1 MCGRYVVTVKAQ
13 QLALDFGA
21 ADQVGDYPADYNVA
35 PTVQVPAV
43 LVREGG
49 RVLTT
54 VRWGLVPFWA
64 KDPSIGSKMF
74 NARVETVA
82 EKGAFKASYAKR
94 RCLLPADGYY
104 EWLKPNQDGH
114 SQDGHSQGG
123 QSRGEHSQ
131 AGLGATAP
139 AAAES
144 KSRKAK
150 GRKQPFFI
158 HAEDGGLLA
167 FAGIYE
173 RWRDPEGAWIWSAS
187 ILTAA
192 AAPGPLARIHDRMPL
207 TVPRAGWTA
216 WLDPELT
223 APDEARGL
231 LDFEPRWV
239 LRPVA
244 DTVNSVRNNGAQLI
258 DRVEP
263 PPELTVSPTVS
274 PGVSSA
280 KSGTSGIAEPGTLF

>member
-1 MCGRYVVTVKAQ
+1 MCGRYVVTVKPQ

-21 ADQVGDYPADYNVA
+21 ADQVGEYPADYNVA
-35 PTVQVPAV
+35 PTTRVPAV
-43 LVREGG
+43 LVREGA

-64 KDPSIGSKMF
+64 KDVSIGSKMF

-104 EWLKPNQDGH
+104 EWLKPD
-114 SQDGHSQGG
+114 QGETA
-123 QSRGEHSQ
+123 S
-131 AGLGATAP
+131 ATS
-139 AAAES
+139 AAEP
-144 KSRKAK
+144 KPRKTK

-173 RWRDPEGAWIWSAS
+173 RWRDPEGAWVWSAS

-192 AAPGPLARIHDRMPL
+192 AVPGPLARIHDRMPL
-207 TVPRAGWTA
+207 TVPRGGWES
-216 WLDPELT
+216 WLDPEVT
-223 APDEARGL
+223 APDEARAL
-231 LDFEPRWV
+231 LDFEPRWM

-258 DRVEP
+258 EP
-263 PPELTVSPTVS
+263 VALPADGGPGGVPGDPRDPADPADPTADPTASPTVS
-274 PGVSSA
+274 PA
-280 KSGTSGIAEPGTLF
+280 ESGTSGIAEPGTLF